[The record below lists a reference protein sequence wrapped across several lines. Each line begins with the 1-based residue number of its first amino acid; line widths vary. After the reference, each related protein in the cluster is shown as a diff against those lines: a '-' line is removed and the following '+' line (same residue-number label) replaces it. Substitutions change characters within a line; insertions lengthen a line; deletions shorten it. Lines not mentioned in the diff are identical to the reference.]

1 MLMLWYARTGYARET
16 GQMNWLHWDKWNG
29 HNWSYAKMLKWSEY
43 TGEERTGCTGRTSD
57 DWTSYNGR
65 GRTFALVILGQR
77 R

>member
-1 MLMLWYARTGYARET
+1 
-16 GQMNWLHWDKWNG
+16 
-29 HNWSYAKMLKWSEY
+29 MLKWSEY

-57 DWTSYNGR
+57 DWMSYNGR